1 MNCRANI
8 LNNIDDASESKA
20 TIAAD
25 PDNRSD
31 HPNLILGVCCMS
43 VLIFGMDITI
53 VNVALPVIQYDLHAT
68 IAGLQWILDA
78 YTLVIA
84 NFLMLAGSMS
94 DRFGRRRVF
103 QIGFGLFRVASLL
116 CSLAR
121 GIGELI
127 AFRAL
132 QGLGASMLNPVALSV
147 IANAF
152 QEPKTRAPAV
162 GVWEPSLAWPLRLVR

>member
-84 NFLMLAGSMS
+84 SFLMLAGSMS

-103 QIGFGLFRVASLL
+103 QIGFGLFTVASLL

-132 QGLGASMLNPVALSV
+132 Q
-147 IANAF
+147 
-152 QEPKTRAPAV
+152 
-162 GVWEPSLAWPLRLVR
+162 VWVHRCSIR